1 MKVTCDPC
9 GCDMKMTSSF
19 RYCCPECNH
28 EIEIQ
33 HVQEKNREY
42 REEHGKNIEW
52 LKIRGEDMII
62 AS

>member
-1 MKVTCDPC
+1 
-9 GCDMKMTSSF
+9 MKMKSSF
-19 RYCCPECNH
+19 RYQCPECKQ

-33 HVQEKNREY
+33 HVQEMNREY

-52 LKIRGEDMII
+52 LKIDGEEMIV

>member
-1 MKVTCDPC
+1 MKVTCAPC

-19 RYCCPECNH
+19 RYLCPECKQ

-33 HVQEKNREY
+33 HVQDKNREY

-52 LKIRGEDMII
+52 LKIRGEELIVE
-62 AS
+62 S